1 MKYKF
6 FFVFVILLLVDLGIK
21 YCVNTQDYSTFT
33 IIPSVLD
40 FLFVKN
46 TGVAFSFL
54 SSSNI
59 LIQGALI
66 LIIVCALAFLIYSF
80 FNAKGSLEKT
90 AFTLIISG
98 GFGNLIERIISGY
111 VTDYLYLHLG
121 NFSLFVFN
129 FADLLITIGA
139 CIIIFLWLSGNE
151 QKD

>member
-1 MKYKF
+1 MKYQF

-80 FNAKGSLEKT
+80 LNAKGSLEKT

-98 GFGNLIERIISGY
+98 GFRNLIERIISGY

>member
-1 MKYKF
+1 LKYQF
-6 FFVFVILLLVDLGIK
+6 FFVFVILLLADLGIK

-66 LIIVCALAFLIYSF
+66 LIIVCALTFLIYSF
-80 FNAKGSLEKT
+80 LNAKRSLEKT

>member
-1 MKYKF
+1 MKYQF
-6 FFVFVILLLVDLGIK
+6 FLIFIILLSVDLGIK
-21 YCVNTQDYSTFT
+21 YFVNTQDYSSFT

-80 FNAKGSLEKT
+80 LNAKGSLEKT

>member
-1 MKYKF
+1 MKYQF
-6 FFVFVILLLVDLGIK
+6 FFVFVILLLADLGIK

-66 LIIVCALAFLIYSF
+66 LIIVCALTFLIYSF
-80 FNAKGSLEKT
+80 LNAKRSLEKT

>member
-1 MKYKF
+1 LKYQF
-6 FFVFVILLLVDLGIK
+6 FFVFVILLSVDLGIK
-21 YCVNTQDYSTFT
+21 YCVNTQDYSSFT

-80 FNAKGSLEKT
+80 LNAKGSLEKT

-111 VTDYLYLHLG
+111 VSDYLYLHLG